1 MKTIN
6 TLILSGAVV
15 LGFTLASAN
24 AEDVFLSPRAAQQ
37 RHELRTVPSTDSTPN
52 LVSNSYLGAAS
63 KRSDRANAATIG
75 TSTQN
80 LVNGNYQGA
89 AAKNPKSGA
98 PRFEIAPMAKPSK

>member
-6 TLILSGAVV
+6 TLVLSGAVV

-24 AEDVFLSPRAAQQ
+24 AEEAFFSPRAAQQ

-63 KRSDRANAATIG
+63 KRSDGANLATGG
-75 TSTQN
+75 TSTQS
-80 LVNGNYQGA
+80 LVSGNYQGA
-89 AAKNPKSGA
+89 AAKNPNNGA
-98 PRFEIAPMAKPSK
+98 RRFEIAPMAKPSK